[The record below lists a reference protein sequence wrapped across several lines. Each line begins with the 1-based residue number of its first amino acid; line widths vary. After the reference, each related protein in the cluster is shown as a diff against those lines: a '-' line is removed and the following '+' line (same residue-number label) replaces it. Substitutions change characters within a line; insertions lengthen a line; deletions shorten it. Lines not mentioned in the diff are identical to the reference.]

1 MRTLV
6 VGYGS
11 IGACHA
17 RILRGLGCPVAVVSR
32 HATGEGFYDELPK
45 ALNTHRPEYV
55 VVANRTSEHAA
66 TLENLAR
73 HGFNGWVLVEK
84 PLFDRML
91 EPPYAGFKGLFVG
104 YNLRFDPV
112 LRALRERMADARA
125 VSAYVYVG
133 QYLPHWRPGT
143 DYRQSYSASRK
154 EGGGVL
160 RDLSH
165 ELDYVQWLFGRW
177 RRLAAIGGHL
187 SSLEITSDD
196 VMSILMNC
204 QRCDV
209 LSLSLNY
216 LDTTHQRNLTVNLD
230 GHTLVADLMQGVLQC
245 DLETLEFPVERD
257 STYIRQHQAILSG
270 DHKDLCSLREG
281 LEVMG
286 TIEAAERAAATQT
299 WIER

>member
-6 VGYGS
+6 VGHGS
-11 IGACHA
+11 IGARHV
-17 RILRGLGCPVAVVSR
+17 RILKQLGCSVAVVSR
-32 HATGEGFYDELPK
+32 HAAGEGFYQTLPQ
-45 ALNTHRPEYV
+45 ALETHRPEYV
-55 VVANRTSEHAA
+55 VVATPTCEHAV
-66 TLENLAR
+66 TVENLAR
-73 HGFNGWVLVEK
+73 HGFDGWVLVEK
-84 PLFDRML
+84 PLFESVR
-91 EPPYAGFKGLFVG
+91 EPPRAGFKGLFVG
-104 YNLRFDPV
+104 YNLRFHPV

-125 VSAYVYVG
+125 VSAQVYVG

-143 DYRQSYSASRK
+143 DYRQSYSASRQG
-154 EGGGVL
+154 GGGVL

-165 ELDYVQWLFGRW
+165 ELDYVHWLFGRW
-177 RRLAAIGGHL
+177 HRLAATGGHL

-230 GHTLVADLMQGVLQC
+230 GHTFVADLMMGSLRH
-245 DLETLEFPVERD
+245 DAETVTFSVERD
-257 STYIRQHQAILSG
+257 DTYIGQHRAVLAG
-270 DHKDLCSLREG
+270 RHDELCSLEEG
-281 LEVMG
+281 LEVMT
-286 TIEAAERAAATQT
+286 TIEAAEHAAATRT